1 MPPSAHAA
9 GETTEAATSQ
19 ATEAPSAASGPIAVT
34 PRFRIN
40 RANEPGFVRPAE
52 KFIAPQAPVLNLRAF
67 GQVLG
72 SLTDYN
78 LASADEDDLSVLRS
92 IAPSHHRYIVEIDP
106 NGLCFEI
113 GAFHPRCHSRTSP
126 LLDLSRFN
134 PNCLV
139 RS

>member
-1 MPPSAHAA
+1 MPDAA
-9 GETTEAATSQ
+9 IRPCCWRNHRSRHLPGHR
-19 ATEAPSAASGPIAVT
+19 GPQRRLRPHSVT

-52 KFIAPQAPVLNLRAF
+52 KFIAPQAPVLNLLAF

-92 IAPSHHRYIVEIDP
+92 IAPSHHRYIVVQ
-106 NGLCFEI
+106 
-113 GAFHPRCHSRTSP
+113 RRTGT
-126 LLDLSRFN
+126 R
-134 PNCLV
+134 
-139 RS
+139 